1 MPLPA
6 ARSASESAHR
16 PRPEEAAVL
25 ERHVPDHRHALLRI
39 FLLALGG
46 TYLFIVVVVVVR
58 EGVVL
63 GLLAVVG
70 HFLLVP
76 ACLRDASFP
85 VAARPCVCVRRSTVL
100 HCARR
105 GDDVCVCAREHQWL
119 HARAHPVC
127 GCARAKCLW
136 GASPLRLSQR
146 MRVAR
151 PLKRIHG
158 VVVDTAHVQSIGV
171 LFGRARA
178 DRELACCNTLA
189 SKQAA
194 QNRPAPAAAIL
205 IARGSHLGLIYTAA
219 TAAPPLPHLQK
230 QQMAQQ
236 PDAAAAAQLARI
248 SHGSYGFKGLKD
260 HYEDRVDAK
269 HLGGLGLWFGV
280 YDGHGGEHAADYV
293 QANLGSAVE
302 RTIGETIPGFEE
314 RLGDARETA
323 KRRKLAE
330 GTSTTG
336 PVLPS
341 VREKEELRAIENAA
355 KEADARIEELR
366 SRRLRVAGAR
376 GVAGRAHEQEA
387 VVG

>member
-1 MPLPA
+1 
-6 ARSASESAHR
+6 
-16 PRPEEAAVL
+16 
-25 ERHVPDHRHALLRI
+25 
-39 FLLALGG
+39 
-46 TYLFIVVVVVVR
+46 
-58 EGVVL
+58 
-63 GLLAVVG
+63 
-70 HFLLVP
+70 
-76 ACLRDASFP
+76 
-85 VAARPCVCVRRSTVL
+85 
-100 HCARR
+100 
-105 GDDVCVCAREHQWL
+105 
-119 HARAHPVC
+119 
-127 GCARAKCLW
+127 
-136 GASPLRLSQR
+136 
-146 MRVAR
+146 
-151 PLKRIHG
+151 
-158 VVVDTAHVQSIGV
+158 
-171 LFGRARA
+171 
-178 DRELACCNTLA
+178 
-189 SKQAA
+189 
-194 QNRPAPAAAIL
+194 
-205 IARGSHLGLIYTAA
+205 
-219 TAAPPLPHLQK
+219 
-230 QQMAQQ
+230 MAQQ

-366 SRRLRVAGAR
+366 AVGYGSPELAELRDALPTEEGGWKSVQKRKGGRDAGAALSA
-376 GVAGRAHEQEA
+376 VENAAKQRAEA
-387 VVG
+387 LERPARPRRPPRP

>member
-1 MPLPA
+1 
-6 ARSASESAHR
+6 
-16 PRPEEAAVL
+16 
-25 ERHVPDHRHALLRI
+25 
-39 FLLALGG
+39 
-46 TYLFIVVVVVVR
+46 
-58 EGVVL
+58 
-63 GLLAVVG
+63 
-70 HFLLVP
+70 
-76 ACLRDASFP
+76 
-85 VAARPCVCVRRSTVL
+85 
-100 HCARR
+100 
-105 GDDVCVCAREHQWL
+105 
-119 HARAHPVC
+119 
-127 GCARAKCLW
+127 
-136 GASPLRLSQR
+136 
-146 MRVAR
+146 
-151 PLKRIHG
+151 
-158 VVVDTAHVQSIGV
+158 
-171 LFGRARA
+171 
-178 DRELACCNTLA
+178 
-189 SKQAA
+189 
-194 QNRPAPAAAIL
+194 
-205 IARGSHLGLIYTAA
+205 
-219 TAAPPLPHLQK
+219 
-230 QQMAQQ
+230 MAQQ

-366 SRRLRVAGAR
+366 AVGYGSPELAELRDALTNRRRWLDKASKKRRGGRDAGAALSTVEMPR
-376 GVAGRAHEQEA
+376 SSGPNH
-387 VVG
+387 